1 MIRRLLRF
9 GFRLGL
15 LAGIGLAL
23 FKLVQGRRAAEV
35 GSPSPD
41 WAPAPVPNP
50 NLPRTPPEP
59 ELVKPAMLEE
69 IIEKKAAGRSEPA
82 ETPPAAATADVPA
95 VKKKAPA
102 KKVAEP
108 PAAGPVKKAAPK
120 KVAAKKAPAAQKTP
134 VAKKAAP
141 VKKATKKQ
149 P

>member
-41 WAPAPVPNP
+41 WAPAPAPNP

-69 IIEKKAAGRSEPA
+69 IVEKKKATVPAEPVPAPAAGES
-82 ETPPAAATADVPA
+82 V

-102 KKVAEP
+102 KKA
-108 PAAGPVKKAAPK
+108 PAKKAAPK
-120 KVAAKKAPAAQKTP
+120 KAAAKKTAAAQKTP
-134 VAKKAAP
+134 VAKKTAP